1 LPYLRNTWYMFAWS
15 TEMPPGKLLARTL
28 LDLPLLMFRNGDG
41 VPCAIMDRCPHRF
54 SPLSLGQLCDGIV
67 QCPYHGLR
75 FNGKGHCVHNPHG
88 GVIPKAA
95 VVKSYPVTERY
106 GALWV
111 WMGNPAQADP
121 ELIPDYSFMDPEHW
135 YVGTGTLLV
144 HVNYELETDNILDLS
159 HIEFLHPLF
168 ATEAVRRGKIECVQE
183 GDTVW
188 SKRFITQ
195 DHLPEFLA
203 QAFQIPPDELADRW
217 LDVRWNAPACL
228 ALWSGG
234 VVSGRP
240 RELGI
245 VTPFAHIFS
254 PQSEGSTH
262 YFFSISYPRTL
273 GPIGDQLARDHV
285 GILNQVFSQE
295 DKPILEAQARNMG
308 GAEFWSL
315 KPVLLAV
322 DKATVLARRLLA
334 KRISAEAEQFTI
346 GDN

>member
-1 LPYLRNTWYMFAWS
+1 LPYLRNTWYMFGWS
-15 TEMPPGKLLARTL
+15 TEVPTGKLLARTL
-28 LDLPLLMFRNGDG
+28 LDLPLLMFRDADG
-41 VPCAIMDRCPHRF
+41 MPCIITDRCPHRF
-54 SPLSLGQLCDGIV
+54 APLSLGTLCDGVV

-75 FNGKGHCVHNPHG
+75 FDGTGHCVHNPHG
-88 GVIPKAA
+88 TGVVPKAA

-111 WMGNPAQADP
+111 WMGDSAQADP
-121 ELIPDYSFMDPEHW
+121 RLIPDYSFMDPELW

-168 ATEAVRRGKIECVQE
+168 ATEAVRNGQIECVQD
-183 GDTVW
+183 GDTIW

-195 DHLPEFLA
+195 DRLPEFLA
-203 QAFQIPPDELADRW
+203 QAFKIPPGELADRW

-234 VVSGRP
+234 VISGRP
-240 RELGI
+240 RDLGT

-254 PQSEGSTH
+254 PQSESSTH
-262 YFFSISYPRTL
+262 YFFSISYPRTM
-273 GPIGDQLARDHV
+273 GPIGDELARDHV
-285 GILNQVFSQE
+285 RILDQVFSEE

-322 DKATVLARRLLA
+322 DTATVRARRLLA
-334 KRISAEAEQFTI
+334 KRIAAEAEQFTS
-346 GDN
+346 